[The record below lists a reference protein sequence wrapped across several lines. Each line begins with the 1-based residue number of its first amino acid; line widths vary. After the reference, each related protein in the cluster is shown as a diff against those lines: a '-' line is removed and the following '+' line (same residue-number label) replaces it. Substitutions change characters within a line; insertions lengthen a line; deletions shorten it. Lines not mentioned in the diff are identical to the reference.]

1 MRSHALDLKVCCMHI
16 RTQRERLIVHE
27 AMIRQAVRQGRPVS
41 ADDIL
46 SAGEARSAVANHTH
60 AARQIA
66 QQVVDIAAAGQRYPA
81 LFCLLSVFDRHWQR
95 YVAARCAS
103 GEATT
108 PAFTSYMADLRAA
121 SRGVPLAEVAALFVI
136 LSSLHGQFWR
146 VLEGHPEAHTLR
158 RVDAKRARRNHLAL
172 VHG

>member
-27 AMIRQAVRQGRPVS
+27 AMIREAIRHGRAVS
-41 ADDIL
+41 TDDIL

-66 QQVVDIAAAGQRYPA
+66 QDVVDITAAGQRYPA
-81 LFCLLSVFDRHWQR
+81 LFAMLSVFDQYWQR
-95 YVAARCAS
+95 HVAERRAS
-103 GEATT
+103 GTT
-108 PAFTSYMADLRAA
+108 AAFDAYMADLRAA
-121 SRGVPLAEVAALFVI
+121 ARAAPLAEVAALFVI
-136 LSSLHGQFWR
+136 LSRRHGQFWI
-146 VLEGHPEAHTLR
+146 VLAQHPEAHTLR
-158 RVDAKRARRNHLAL
+158 QVDARRARRNHLAL